1 MISIKNLKL
10 YELVKYGVNFD
21 EVRKYIES
29 GSVETE
35 KSYKYFKNLDIKE
48 KDIKSIF
55 DKIQCE
61 EEKFL
66 TSYCLFHFG
75 IDPFIIDIIVEKY
88 PNILVLISKPE
99 EILNLSLNNKV
110 SNNIK
115 IILKD
120 LNSLINKYSGVEALV
135 YEFIS
140 ESNEDVT
147 KLNIKE
153 YLEDTS
159 INLTGKELQDML
171 QNLEQKKKIYYT
183 VAGYKANL
191 NEISSYLSHN
201 LGDKKIS
208 LVFNFLLSKK
218 DENNSKEEEIEELK
232 SIINNFVEFK
242 EESKYVKLL
251 SEYKISEDEAFEVN
265 YSNRTLFRYV
275 NIKYGFNATKEF
287 KDYLLAFAEEINENL
302 LFTKNYHVFNGSLYS
317 NTVENLF
324 RTFLDINNICYFNSD
339 RVRLNF
345 LYFLDEYKFIFD
357 LEVSKFLTL
366 LNSFHY
372 LEHTES
378 KNFIRLDI
386 KLSVEEEN
394 LIETEIREIN
404 FAYDLKK
411 LYFKLKQ
418 VRESFQDVY
427 HLFTYLKERYSD
439 KMKDKLQFDF
449 PYIIEAEYNFDKKL
463 KKAIVDLQPVLFEDL
478 VTELSNRYGAE
489 PAYLKKIIEPRISSK
504 MKVNNKIQIIENNFL
519 NEKDLEKIKLFMI
532 DKKCFSYTSFKLFLI
547 ENNVKIDEFDLTYFI
562 KKLGFK
568 IEDKGIFRTNYD
580 TFEMALNHSLEEMG
594 NFISESAL
602 EKFVDLNYQASIV
615 NSLIVLP
622 ISDSNYLITNKVFK
636 IEEIRKIRS
645 ELVNHLKFFD
655 YVSLKT
661 FFRDD
666 IFKRAIDKNEEIKRI
681 HSVHGETFVRAIIL
695 SDNNVFTMPSKEY
708 IVKYG
713 ETPTQTGLIKHLV
726 NKHKA
731 ISKLDLYE
739 ILAEDFDIEFDFNSS
754 VAVRL
759 GFIYDK
765 KLGKIYLNQDQKKK
779 EVLEALK
786 DVNKKK
792 WELKR
797 IVWNKNYYWHKK
809 NTTRR

>member
-21 EVRKYIES
+21 LVRSYIES
-29 GSVETE
+29 GNVETE
-35 KSYKYFKNLDIKE
+35 KIYKYFKNFDTKE

-55 DKIQCE
+55 DKILSE
-61 EEKFL
+61 EEKYL

-75 IDPFIIDIIVEKY
+75 VDPFIIDIIVEKY

-99 EILNLSLNNKV
+99 EIINLSLNNKV
-110 SNNIK
+110 SNSIK
-115 IILKD
+115 IILND
-120 LNSLINKYSGVEALV
+120 LNSLINKYSGLEALV

-140 ESNEDVT
+140 DSNEDVS

-153 YLEDTS
+153 YLDDAS
-159 INLTGKELQDML
+159 INLTGKELQDIL
-171 QNLEQKKKIYYT
+171 ENLEKKNKIYYT

-191 NEISSYLSHN
+191 NDISSYLSHN

-208 LVFNFLLSKK
+208 KVFNFLQSKK
-218 DENNSKEEEIEELK
+218 DEDNSKTEEIEELK

-251 SEYKISEDEAFEVN
+251 SEYNISEDEAFEVN
-265 YSNRTLFRYV
+265 YTNRTLFRYV
-275 NIKYGFNATKEF
+275 NVKYGFKANKEF

-302 LFTKNYHVFNGSLYS
+302 LFTKNYHVLNGSLYT

-324 RTFLDINNICYFNSD
+324 RTFLDINNISYFNSD
-339 RVRLNF
+339 KIRLKF
-345 LYFLDEYKFIFD
+345 LYFLDEYNFIFD

-378 KNFIRLDI
+378 KNYIRLDI
-386 KLSVEEEN
+386 KLSIDEEN
-394 LIETEIREIN
+394 IIESEIREIN

-418 VRESFQDVY
+418 IRDSFQDVY
-427 HLFTYLKERYSD
+427 HLFTYLKERYSEKVKD
-439 KMKDKLQFDF
+439 KMQFDF
-449 PYIIEAEYNFDKKL
+449 PYIIETEYSFDKKL
-463 KKAIVDLQPVLFEDL
+463 KKVILDLQPVLFEDL
-478 VTELSNRYGAE
+478 VHELSNRYGADSD
-489 PAYLKKIIEPRISSK
+489 YLKKIIEPRISHK
-504 MKVNNKIQIIENNFL
+504 IKVNNKIQIVENNFL
-519 NEKDLEKIKLFMI
+519 NERDLENVKLFMI
-532 DKKCFSYTSFKLFLI
+532 EKKCFSYTSLKLFLA
-547 ENNVKIDEFDLTYFI
+547 ENNFNIDEFDLTYFI
-562 KKLGFK
+562 KKFGFK
-568 IEDKGIFRTNYD
+568 VDEKGIFRASYD
-580 TFEMALNHSLEEMG
+580 TFETALNHSLEDMG
-594 NFISESAL
+594 DFINESAL
-602 EKFVDLNYQASIV
+602 EKLVDLKSQNSIV

-622 ISDSNYLITNKVFK
+622 ISDSNYLITKKVFK
-636 IEEIRKIRS
+636 LEEIKKIRS
-645 ELVNHLKFFD
+645 ELVNHLKSFE
-655 YVSLKT
+655 YVSLKK

-666 IFKRAIDKNEEIKRI
+666 VFKRIIEKNEEIKRI
-681 HSVHGETFVRAIIL
+681 HSVHGETFVRAIIF
-695 SDNNVFTMPSKEY
+695 SDNNVFPMPSNEY

-713 ETPTQTGLIKHLV
+713 ESPTQTGLIKYLI

-765 KLGKIYLNQDQKKK
+765 KLGKIYLNHDQKKI

-792 WELKR
+792 
-797 IVWNKNYYWHKK
+797 
-809 NTTRR
+809 